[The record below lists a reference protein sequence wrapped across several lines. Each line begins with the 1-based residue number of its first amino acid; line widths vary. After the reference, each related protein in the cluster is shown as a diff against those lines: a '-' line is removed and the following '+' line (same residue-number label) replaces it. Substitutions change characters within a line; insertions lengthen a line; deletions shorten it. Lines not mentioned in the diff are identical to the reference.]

1 MFGFVAVLGMGLD
14 RPLGSMLDSRVH
26 SPLCWKADRVS
37 LLDDLSQF
45 LETRLEE
52 FLREHPELELRAIEE
67 QLREQEAD
75 AKRSIADL
83 RASEQQL
90 KADIWETAQDVQR
103 WHVRIQKVEA
113 AGDHKLAAAA
123 RDREAAL
130 LRKGNQLWGQMQGI
144 KTRIQQIEEML
155 AQVSVRRQEVSTRA
169 AQTSHAHPQASAA
182 GWETVGDRFGVGL
195 GPDPLEEQFQRW
207 EMDEELDQLK
217 RKMGRS

>member
-1 MFGFVAVLGMGLD
+1 M
-14 RPLGSMLDSRVH
+14 
-26 SPLCWKADRVS
+26 S

-83 RASEQQL
+83 RAREQQL
-90 KADIWETAQDVQR
+90 KAEIWETAQDVQR
-103 WHVRIQKVEA
+103 WHIRIEKVEA
-113 AGDHKLAAAA
+113 AGEHQLAAAA

-155 AQVSVRRQEVSTRA
+155 AQVTARRQEVSARV
-169 AQTSHAHPQASAA
+169 AQANRSHTSASTA
-182 GWETVGDRFGVGL
+182 GWDSVGDRANAGFGA
-195 GPDPLEEQFQRW
+195 DSLEAQFQRW
-207 EMDEELDQLK
+207 EMDEELEQLK
-217 RKMGRS
+217 RKMGRA

>member
-1 MFGFVAVLGMGLD
+1 MERG
-14 RPLGSMLDSRVH
+14 
-26 SPLCWKADRVS
+26 DRVS

-83 RASEQQL
+83 HAREQQL
-90 KADIWETAQDVQR
+90 KAEIWETAQDVQR
-103 WHVRIQKVEA
+103 WHIRIQKVEA
-113 AGDHKLAAAA
+113 AGEQQLAAAA

-155 AQVSVRRQEVSTRA
+155 AQVAVRRQEVSARA
-169 AQTSHAHPQASAA
+169 AQTSRSHAPTSTA
-182 GWETVGDRFGVGL
+182 GWDNLGDRANAGFGA
-195 GPDPLEEQFQRW
+195 DSLEAQFQRW
-207 EMDEELDQLK
+207 EMDEELEQLK